1 MSGSFLAACAQR
13 VIDLQPPD
21 RGSTPVQS
29 TCARDG
35 IDVNGVDAMVEALWP
50 WSYNPCGESEAP
62 GQELDWQCSG
72 EATSLWHACRLGQ
85 LSLVVNL
92 VAKGADVNF
101 ACSSDLLSDIPRPW
115 DTNSRARSIRGTSC
129 LDVAI
134 GSWWLHQE
142 GMPSPR
148 CEEHLMDGEGQAA
161 RLKIVEVLVNSGRL
175 QQGWDDAVGAE
186 AVKAAILAEDLRP
199 LMKLES
205 MSKFD
210 FVQEHLMED
219 FLSS

>member
-1 MSGSFLAACAQR
+1 
-13 VIDLQPPD
+13 
-21 RGSTPVQS
+21 
-29 TCARDG
+29 
-35 IDVNGVDAMVEALWP
+35 
-50 WSYNPCGESEAP
+50 
-62 GQELDWQCSG
+62 
-72 EATSLWHACRLGQ
+72 
-85 LSLVVNL
+85 
-92 VAKGADVNF
+92 
-101 ACSSDLLSDIPRPW
+101 
-115 DTNSRARSIRGTSC
+115 
-129 LDVAI
+129 
-134 GSWWLHQE
+134 
-142 GMPSPR
+142 
-148 CEEHLMDGEGQAA
+148 MDGEGQAA